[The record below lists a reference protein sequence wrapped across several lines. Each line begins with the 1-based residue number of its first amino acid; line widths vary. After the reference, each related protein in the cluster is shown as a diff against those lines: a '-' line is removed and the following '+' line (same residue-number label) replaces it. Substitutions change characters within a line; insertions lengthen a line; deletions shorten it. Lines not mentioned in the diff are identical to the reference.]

1 MPDPVA
7 TRASDDLLSVGEV
20 SRRTGVP
27 VSALHFYEREGLITS
42 ERTSGNQRRY
52 ARHMLRRVSLIVVA
66 KRLGIPLGE
75 LAEVFATVPAD
86 RPPTVAEW
94 RRMSRAW
101 RAQLEE
107 RRRTIENLERD
118 LAGCIGCG
126 CLSLRACTLL
136 NPDDVLGEQGAGP
149 VRLTADAAPR
159 TGRAATR
166 TPALPAADA

>member
-1 MPDPVA
+1 MVA
-7 TRASDDLLSVGEV
+7 DGVRADDTLSVGEV

-27 VSALHFYEREGLITS
+27 VSALHFYEREGLIAA
-42 ERTSGNQRRY
+42 ERTGGNQRRY

-101 RAQLEE
+101 KVQLEE
-107 RRRTIENLERD
+107 RRRTIERLEHD

-136 NPDDVLGEQGAGP
+136 NPDDVLAERGAGP
-149 VRLTADAAPR
+149 VRLSPQEVARTPGRDRGADA
-159 TGRAATR
+159 
-166 TPALPAADA
+166 